1 LKLSSQLTD
10 LERLKKEKLEV
21 ENQLSSSQAAIAAVE
36 KEKETLTKEKLSTKQ
51 VNLFSILQY
60 SVTCKVDFVNRSVRA
75 TNARNHSDFR
85 HT

>member
-1 LKLSSQLTD
+1 MKLSSQLTD

-51 VNLFSILQY
+51 VNLFSISQF
-60 SVTCKVDFVNRSVRA
+60 SVSCEVDFVNRSVRA